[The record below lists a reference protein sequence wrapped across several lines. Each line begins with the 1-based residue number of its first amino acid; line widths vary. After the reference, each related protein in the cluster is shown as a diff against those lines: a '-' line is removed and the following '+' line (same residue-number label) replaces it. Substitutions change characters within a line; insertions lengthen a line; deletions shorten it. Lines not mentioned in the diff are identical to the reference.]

1 MINKYKIAF
10 LLNSKDIHSVDWYK
24 CALKTLPSEDLY
36 VITDIT
42 DEGSLNGI
50 YIPEGHYIKLCP
62 LNRFLLFKD
71 SKLGNI
77 WRNVLKIIALPL
89 QVLKLRQF
97 DKKHPDVRYHAVAM
111 YYLMLARLAKLK
123 YVGTPIGSE
132 LLVRPSR
139 SFFYRIFAKKALR
152 GATFVTVDSPSMVEA
167 SITVSGVTPHIVQN
181 GIDVKSIQE
190 FLGSNDNLE
199 RTNDF
204 LSVRSLDY
212 LYRIESIIK
221 GRNNSVIYKDI
232 PISFIYPFYN
242 ESCLEGCKALSKE
255 NDNFYGRLDR
265 ENMYSLIASSK
276 IVFSIPESD
285 SSPRSVYEAIFLGC
299 AVIITANKYID
310 ILPECMRERLVVAD
324 INQEEWFD
332 EAVKKAMAIIT
343 VPFQPNSEAIE
354 LFDQDQSF
362 KKINKLIDKL

>member
-1 MINKYKIAF
+1 MNKQKIAF

-24 CALKTLPSEDLY
+24 CALKSLTSEDLY

-50 YIPEGHYIKLCP
+50 NIPEGHFIKLCP

-71 SKLGNI
+71 SKLGDI

-97 DKKHPDVRYHAVAM
+97 GKTHPDVRYHAVAM
-111 YYLMLARLAKLK
+111 YYLMLAKLANLK

-132 LLVRPSR
+132 LLVRPNN
-139 SFFYRIFAKKALR
+139 SFLYRFFAKKALR
-152 GATFVTVDSPSMVEA
+152 GAKYVTVDSPSMVEA
-167 SITVSGVTPHIVQN
+167 SIIISGVTPHIVQN

-190 FLGSNDNLE
+190 FLSSNDNLE
-199 RTNDF
+199 RTNVF

-221 GRNNSVIYKDI
+221 GRNNSSDYKDI

-242 ESCLEGCKALSKE
+242 ESCLERCKALSKE

-276 IVFSIPESD
+276 VVFSIPESD

-310 ILPECMRERLVVAD
+310 ILPECMRARLVVAD
-324 INQEEWFD
+324 ITQEEWFD
-332 EAVKKAMAIIT
+332 EAVSKAMEI
-343 VPFQPNSEAIE
+343 VSEKFQPSTEAIE
-354 LFDQDQSF
+354 LFDQDLSF
-362 KKINKLIDKL
+362 KKINELIENL